1 MSPVDAHEKSSI
13 SARVRYADPERIRR
27 AVRDYAE
34 GLRATHPEIRAL
46 RWFGSW
52 VSVSTTVG
60 SDVDFCII
68 VDKSDKPR
76 RDRICDYLPLTFPV
90 GIDLF
95 ILTVE
100 EFATLRVEHPSLA
113 EAIEGGVHL

>member
-1 MSPVDAHEKSSI
+1 MSPGDAHETSSI

-34 GLRATHPEIRAL
+34 SLRATHPEIRAL

-52 VSVSTTVG
+52 VKGSATVG

-95 ILTVE
+95 IL
-100 EFATLRVEHPSLA
+100 VEHPSLA

>member
-1 MSPVDAHEKSSI
+1 MRANHRRFLLACDTRILNGFGGP
-13 SARVRYADPERIRR
+13 SA
-27 AVRDYAE
+27 
-34 GLRATHPEIRAL
+34 
-46 RWFGSW
+46 
-52 VSVSTTVG
+52 TVG

-76 RDRICDYLPLTFPV
+76 RDRIPDYLPLTFPV

-100 EFATLRVEHPSLA
+100 EFAKPRVEHPSLA
-113 EAIEGGVHL
+113 EAIEEGMHL

>member
-1 MSPVDAHEKSSI
+1 M
-13 SARVRYADPERIRR
+13 
-27 AVRDYAE
+27 
-34 GLRATHPEIRAL
+34 RATHPEIRAL

-52 VSVSTTVG
+52 VKGSATVG

-95 ILTVE
+95 IL
-100 EFATLRVEHPSLA
+100 VEHPSLA